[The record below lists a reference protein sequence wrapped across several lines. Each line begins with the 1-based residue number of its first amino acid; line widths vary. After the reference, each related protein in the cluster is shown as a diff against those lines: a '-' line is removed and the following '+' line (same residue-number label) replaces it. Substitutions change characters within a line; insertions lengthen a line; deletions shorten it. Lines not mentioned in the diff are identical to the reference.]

1 METVGTILKTEREK
15 QRKSLE
21 NIARNFNINIEYLKA
36 IEDDKYHLLPGE
48 VFVKAYLRVYAD
60 ALELENDYILDLLK
74 NQTAPQPPDEP
85 ISSHKTS
92 VFNYKS
98 VLIISSFLLFVILI
112 IFTVQR
118 NERKPVKEIV
128 NEVASTEISRQKP
141 VEETIAEDVGPEITE
156 QKPAE
161 ETVAENVGLEIAE
174 QKPAEETVAED
185 VGPEIT
191 EQKPVEKTVNEVRGP
206 EIAEDE
212 ESAKNILK
220 VTATELT
227 WVSVSIDGGKSKE
240 WLLRVGE
247 EIKLTAFE
255 KFVIKTGNAGGTRII
270 FNDKDLG
277 ELGSYGKIAEIALP

>member
-98 VLIISSFLLFVILI
+98 ALIISSFLLFVILI

-141 VEETIAEDVGPEITE
+141 VEKTVAEDVGPEI
-156 QKPAE
+156 
-161 ETVAENVGLEIAE
+161 IE

-185 VGPEIT
+185 VDPEIT

>member
-48 VFVKAYLRVYAD
+48 VFVKAYLRIYAD
-60 ALELENDYILDLLK
+60 ALELENDYILDLFK
-74 NQTAPQPPDEP
+74 NQTEPQPPNEP

-98 VLIISSFLLFVILI
+98 ALIISSFLLFIILI

-128 NEVASTEISRQKP
+128 NEVARTEIAVQ
-141 VEETIAEDVGPEITE
+141 ETVDEDVGLEIAVQETVDE
-156 QKPAE
+156 DVGLEVAVQKPAE
-161 ETVAENVGLEIAE
+161 ETVNKDA
-174 QKPAEETVAED
+174 
-185 VGPEIT
+185 GPEIT
-191 EQKPVEKTVNEVRGP
+191 EQKPVEETVNEVRVP
-206 EIAEDE
+206 EITEDE

-220 VTATELT
+220 ITATELT

-277 ELGSYGKIAEIALP
+277 ELGSYGKIAEIVLP

>member
-98 VLIISSFLLFVILI
+98 ALIISSLLLFVILI

-118 NERKPVKEIV
+118 NERKPVKEIA

-141 VEETIAEDVGPEITE
+141 VEETVAEDVGPEITE

-161 ETVAENVGLEIAE
+161 ETVAENVDLEIAE
-174 QKPAEETVAED
+174 QKLVAED
-185 VGPEIT
+185 VDPEIT
-191 EQKPVEKTVNEVRGP
+191 EQKPVEKTVNEVREP